1 MGSFRLIAGLLS
13 GGLTLL
19 VLSCGETRPEPDA
32 ATRRSLAAGEIVG
45 APLSEGAL
53 HAWRGIPYAEAPVGP
68 LRWQPPSPPEPWE
81 GTFEALESGSP
92 CAQLGEDPILGSEDC
107 LYLDVY
113 APPMAREAV
122 PTGAERKPVLFWIH
136 GGGNTMGYGN
146 QIPPQR
152 LAAEHDVIV
161 VAINYRLGVF
171 GWLSHPA
178 LRASAPGPE
187 AASGN
192 FGTLDLIRGLEWVR
206 DQIAGFGGDPNRV
219 TIFGESAGGVN
230 VYSLLLSP
238 RAKGLFHAAISQSGM
253 TRTVTRVEAEGFT
266 DAEDPAAR
274 GRPGSSGEL
283 LLALLQQTGR
293 AEDRAAAKAR
303 ASAMSEEETEAFLR
317 GLSAEEILRP
327 FAQALGDGPMPM
339 YGAPTVFRDGVVIP
353 DVDPLEAFS
362 TPGGYNAVPFIAG
375 TNRDESK
382 LFFAMI
388 SPHVSRTFG
397 FPTGFESKRLYDV
410 EAEYGGLV
418 WRLQG
423 VDEPI
428 AAMRSVQGPSV
439 WAYRFDWDEEGSLL
453 GTDFSELIGA
463 AHAVELLFVFGL
475 TDLGFANRIVFEDRD
490 SAEQLSRQMR
500 SYWTHF
506 ARELRPGRGG
516 HGAGGGLGDRD
527 DRVGPDGALPEWR
540 PWSPEPA
547 AAKYMIF
554 DSAEDGGLRL
564 ASDRIDRSFLIDRAL
579 NDPRLFDAAER
590 CRVLRHMVEWGG
602 ILSPEQYREIG
613 DGVCRAHP
621 LGARSTFGSLSHH
634 REASSG
640 GSR

>member
-1 MGSFRLIAGLLS
+1 LGGLLL
-13 GGLTLL
+13 LTLA
-19 VLSCGETRPEPDA
+19 CGETRPEADV

-45 APLSEGAL
+45 ASLSQGAL
-53 HAWRGIPYAEAPVGP
+53 HAWRGIPYAEAPVGS
-68 LRWQPPSPPEPWE
+68 LRWQPPRPPKPWT
-81 GTFEALESGSP
+81 GRFEALESGSP
-92 CAQLGEDPILGSEDC
+92 CAQLGGDPILGSEDC

-113 APPMAREAV
+113 APPMASEAV
-122 PTGAERKPVLFWIH
+122 PRGSERKPVLFWIH

-152 LAAEHDVIV
+152 LAAEHDVLV
-161 VAINYRLGVF
+161 VMINYRLGVF

-219 TIFGESAGGVN
+219 TIFGESAGGVD

-238 RAKGLFHAAISQSGM
+238 RAKGLFHTAISQSGM
-253 TRTVTRVEAEGFT
+253 ARTVTRVEAEGFT
-266 DAEDPAAR
+266 DAEEAGAM
-274 GRPGSSGEL
+274 GLPGSSGEL

-293 AEDRAAAKAR
+293 AEDRAEAKSRVA
-303 ASAMSEEETEAFLR
+303 AMSEKETEAFLR
-317 GLSAEEILRP
+317 GLSTEAILQP
-327 FAQALGDGPMPM
+327 FAEALGDGPMPM
-339 YGAPTVFRDGVVIP
+339 YGAPTVIRDGVVIP
-353 DVDPLEAFS
+353 DVDPIEAFS

-382 LFFAMI
+382 LFLAMI

-397 FPTGFESKRLYDV
+397 LPTGYENERLYDV
-410 EAEYGGLV
+410 EAEYGALA

-423 VDEPI
+423 VDEPLE
-428 AAMRSVQGPSV
+428 AMRSVQGPSV
-439 WAYRFDWDEEGSLL
+439 WAYRFDWDEEGSVL
-453 GTDFSELIGA
+453 GVDLSELIGA

-475 TDLGFANRIVFEDRD
+475 TDLGFVGNRIVFEDRN

-500 SYWTHF
+500 AYWTNF
-506 ARELRPGRGG
+506 ARTLRPGRGG
-516 HGAGGGLGDRD
+516 REDE
-527 DRVGPDGALPEWR
+527 LPEWQ
-540 PWSPEPA
+540 PWNPEPGA
-547 AAKYMIF
+547 SKYLIF

-564 ASDRIDRSFLIDRAL
+564 ASDRLDRAFLIDRAL
-579 NDPRLFDAAER
+579 NDPRLFDSAER
-590 CRVLRHMVEWGG
+590 CRVLGQMVQWGRV
-602 ILSPEQYREIG
+602 LSPEAYREIG
-613 DGVCRAHP
+613 EGVCRAHP
-621 LGARSTFGSLSHH
+621 LEPRSTFGSLSHH

-640 GSR
+640 GAR

>member
-1 MGSFRLIAGLLS
+1 MCSFRLIAGLLS
-13 GGLTLL
+13 GGLMLL
-19 VLSCGETRPEPDA
+19 VLACGETRPEPDA

-45 APLSEGAL
+45 ASLSEGTL
-53 HAWRGIPYAEAPVGP
+53 HAWRGIPYAEAPVGA
-68 LRWQPPSPPEPWE
+68 LRWQPPRPPEPWE

-113 APPMAREAV
+113 APPMAKETL

-178 LRASAPGPE
+178 LRVTASGPE

-266 DAEDPAAR
+266 DAEDPQAI
-274 GRPGSSGEL
+274 GLPGSSGEL
-283 LLALLQQTGR
+283 LLALLQQEGQ
-293 AEDRAAAKAR
+293 AEDRAEAKSRLA
-303 ASAMSEEETEAFLR
+303 AMSGEETEAFLR
-317 GLSAEEILRP
+317 GLVTEEILRP
-327 FAQALGDGPMPM
+327 FAKALRDGPMPM
-339 YGAPTVFRDGVVIP
+339 YGAPTVIRDGVVIP
-353 DVDPLEAFS
+353 DVDPIEAFS

-397 FPTGFESKRLYDV
+397 FPTGFENKRLYDV
-410 EAEYGGLV
+410 EAEYGGLA

-423 VDEPI
+423 VDEPL

-439 WAYRFDWDEEGSLL
+439 WAYRFEWDEEGSLL
-453 GTDFSELIGA
+453 GVDLSELIGA

-490 SAEQLSRQMR
+490 SAEQLSHQMR

-516 HGAGGGLGDRD
+516 
-527 DRVGPDGALPEWR
+527 RVGRGGRDGREGDLPEWR
-540 PWSPEPA
+540 PWSPEPG

-564 ASDRIDRSFLIDRAL
+564 ASDRLDRAFLVERAL

-590 CRVLRHMVEWGG
+590 CRVLRHMVEWGRL
-602 ILSPEQYREIG
+602 LSPEEYREIG
-613 DGVCRAHP
+613 DGACRAHP
-621 LGARSTFGSLSHH
+621 LEARATFGSLSHH
-634 REASSG
+634 GEASS
-640 GSR
+640 REAR